1 MSTDAGAMKF
11 TDTQLRYLRT
21 QPLGRLATLA
31 PDGGLQNNPV
41 GFKVDEEHRIIIGG
55 YEMGRSRKFRNVQK
69 YAKVAFVVDD
79 LGSTDPWKPRMVEI
93 RGTAEALT
101 DVDPP
106 MPGTSREVLR
116 ITADSIRDYGL
127 GD

>member
-1 MSTDAGAMKF
+1 MKF

-41 GFKVDEEHRIIIGG
+41 GFNIDDEHRILIGG
-55 YEMGRSRKFRNVQK
+55 YEMGRSRKFKNAQK
-69 YAKVAFVVDD
+69 HDQVAFVVDD
-79 LGSTDPWKPRMVEI
+79 LKSTNPWQPRMVEI

-101 DVDPP
+101 DIDPP
-106 MPGTSREVLR
+106 MEGLSREMLR
-116 ITADSIRDYGL
+116 ITPTRVIEYGL
-127 GD
+127 DA

>member
-1 MSTDAGAMKF
+1 MKF
-11 TDTQLRYLRT
+11 TETQLRYLRT

-41 GFKVDEEHRIIIGG
+41 GFKIDDEHRIVIGG
-55 YEMGRSRKFRNVQK
+55 HQMGRSRKFRNAQK
-69 YAKVAFVVDD
+69 HNQVAFVVDD
-79 LGSTDPWKPRMVEI
+79 LESTNPWKPRMIEI

-106 MPGTSREVLR
+106 MKGMSREILR
-116 ITADSIRDYGL
+116 ITPTRIIEYGL
-127 GD
+127 HS

>member
-1 MSTDAGAMKF
+1 MKF

-41 GFKVDEEHRIIIGG
+41 GFKLDEEHRIIIGG

-69 YAKVAFVVDD
+69 HAKVAFVVDD

-93 RGTAEALT
+93 RGTAEPLT

>member
-1 MSTDAGAMKF
+1 MRF

-21 QPLGRLATLA
+21 QLLGRLATLA

-41 GFKVDEEHRIIIGG
+41 GFTIDEEHRILIGG
-55 YEMGRSRKFRNVQK
+55 HQMGRSRKFRNAQK
-69 YAKVAFVVDD
+69 HAQVAFVVDD
-79 LGSTDPWKPRMVEI
+79 LASTSPWRPRMVEI

-106 MPGTSREVLR
+106 MRGMSREVLR
-116 ITADSIRDYGL
+116 ITPEWIRDYGL
-127 GD
+127 EG

>member
-1 MSTDAGAMKF
+1 MNF

-41 GFKVDEEHRIIIGG
+41 GFRLDEEHRILIGG
-55 YEMGRSRKFRNVQK
+55 YEMGKSRKFKNAQK
-69 YAKVAFVVDD
+69 HDQVAFVVDD
-79 LGSTDPWKPRMVEI
+79 LKSTNPWQPRMVEI

-101 DVDPP
+101 DIDPP
-106 MPGTSREVLR
+106 MEGMSREILR
-116 ITADSIRDYGL
+116 ITPTRIIEYGL
-127 GD
+127 DA